1 MEEASENSVHILWTY
16 ICTHTSYQYSLCKN
30 NLKAYSETAEVTADT
45 NGLKEA
51 VKWTYYGQDSTR
63 TNALATFGTK
73 FAADNWMHKV
83 NGIQLGL
90 TDSYRCQLPEGTDGT
105 GYWTVTVYALGYEDY
120 SFDIQTEKNNL
131 YMGDEEEAD
140 TTKLAEAVNAAKAL
154 NEADYTKESWD
165 AMQVELREAQDAL
178 STPGSAASVA
188 EATDHLN
195 AAMAALVKVSTDD
208 GSTSDTEASGTDSSD
223 TAGSSEASSTDSTSS
238 SAEGTST
245 ESTSTV
251 KTYDA
256 ANVYAWFAAAVLA
269 AGLGVCVYVKKN
281 NRIVR

>member
-1 MEEASENSVHILWTY
+1 
-16 ICTHTSYQYSLCKN
+16 
-30 NLKAYSETAEVTADT
+30 
-45 NGLKEA
+45 
-51 VKWTYYGQDSTR
+51 
-63 TNALATFGTK
+63 
-73 FAADNWMHKV
+73 
-83 NGIQLGL
+83 
-90 TDSYRCQLPEGTDGT
+90 
-105 GYWTVTVYALGYEDY
+105 
-120 SFDIQTEKNNL
+120 
-131 YMGDEEEAD
+131 MGDEEEAD

-238 SAEGTST
+238 LQRVHQQRAHQQLRLMMQPMYMRGSQPLYLQDRS
-245 ESTSTV
+245 
-251 KTYDA
+251 
-256 ANVYAWFAAAVLA
+256 L
-269 AGLGVCVYVKKN
+269 VYVYTLK
-281 NRIVR
+281 RITEYSDN

>member
-1 MEEASENSVHILWTY
+1 
-16 ICTHTSYQYSLCKN
+16 
-30 NLKAYSETAEVTADT
+30 
-45 NGLKEA
+45 
-51 VKWTYYGQDSTR
+51 
-63 TNALATFGTK
+63 
-73 FAADNWMHKV
+73 MHKV

-178 STPGSAASVA
+178 STPGSAAFQGIRAISMYLY
-188 EATDHLN
+188 HQ
-195 AAMAALVKVSTDD
+195 
-208 GSTSDTEASGTDSSD
+208 
-223 TAGSSEASSTDSTSS
+223 
-238 SAEGTST
+238 
-245 ESTSTV
+245 
-251 KTYDA
+251 
-256 ANVYAWFAAAVLA
+256 
-269 AGLGVCVYVKKN
+269 KN
-281 NRIVR
+281 LKCLTI

>member
-1 MEEASENSVHILWTY
+1 MDLTGNYGDLGA
-16 ICTHTSYQYSLCKN
+16 
-30 NLKAYSETAEVTADT
+30 NLQ
-45 NGLKEA
+45 A

-256 ANVYAWFAAAVLA
+256 SNVYAWFAAAVLA

-281 NRIVR
+281 NRIFR

>member
-1 MEEASENSVHILWTY
+1 
-16 ICTHTSYQYSLCKN
+16 
-30 NLKAYSETAEVTADT
+30 
-45 NGLKEA
+45 
-51 VKWTYYGQDSTR
+51 
-63 TNALATFGTK
+63 
-73 FAADNWMHKV
+73 
-83 NGIQLGL
+83 
-90 TDSYRCQLPEGTDGT
+90 
-105 GYWTVTVYALGYEDY
+105 
-120 SFDIQTEKNNL
+120 
-131 YMGDEEEAD
+131 
-140 TTKLAEAVNAAKAL
+140 
-154 NEADYTKESWD
+154 
-165 AMQVELREAQDAL
+165 MQVELREAQDAL

-238 SAEGTST
+238 ST

-281 NRIVR
+281 NRIFR